1 MIEAQSVGPCSV
13 DDVAAAFVAAVDD
26 LTAMKLE
33 KLVYFAQATHLA
45 RYGTPLFEDEIQA
58 WRDGPVVRRL
68 YNQHTGMRGVDEWA
82 SGDPARLTAT
92 GQAVVDT
99 VVRRYGD
106 LGAEELSDI
115 THRQAPWRLTRGD
128 LPPEA
133 NSERPIPIELM
144 RDFYTAQA
152 RVTEQAV
159 SSIAASARLEG
170 VELDSTTIGYLHAL
184 AEQRVSADE
193 VVARLVAARA

>member
-1 MIEAQSVGPCSV
+1 MSGAQSAGLCNV
-13 DDVAAAFVAAVDD
+13 DDVAAAFVAACGD

-45 RYGTPLFEDEIQA
+45 RFGTPLFEDEIQA

-68 YNQHTGMRGVDEWA
+68 YNQHTGMRSVHEWPT
-82 SGDPARLTAT
+82 GDQARLTQT
-92 GQAVVDT
+92 GRAVVDA

-115 THRQAPWRLTRGD
+115 THRQAPWRRTRGD
-128 LPPEA
+128 LEPDA
-133 NSERPIPIELM
+133 YSERPIPIKLM

-152 RVTEQAV
+152 LVTEQAV

-170 VELDSTTIGYLHAL
+170 VELDATTLGYLHAL
-184 AEQRVSADE
+184 AEHRVTADE
-193 VVARLVAARA
+193 VVARLVVARA